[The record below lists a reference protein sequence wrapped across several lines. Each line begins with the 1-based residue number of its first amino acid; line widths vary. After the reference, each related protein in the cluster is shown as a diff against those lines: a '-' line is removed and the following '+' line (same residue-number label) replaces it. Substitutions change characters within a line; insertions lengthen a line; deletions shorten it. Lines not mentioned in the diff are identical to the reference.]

1 MDLTANDLENDLVR
15 LVPLSEEHREPLRE
29 TDAVDAMWASMPAI
43 QRGAG
48 FDAYFDFVL
57 RHGKHDEILG
67 FAVLDPNSDKLI
79 GVTAFINHNRMHRR
93 VDIGYTWINSA
104 MHGKGMYRAIQS
116 LLITR
121 AVMWGARRIGWNIEA
136 RNKGAIR
143 AVEALGA
150 TREGTL
156 RNYFRYADG
165 TWVDIVLL
173 SMLREEA
180 KTAVKRIDAR
190 IAELASNEA

>member
-1 MDLTANDLENDLVR
+1 MDLTASDLENSLVR
-15 LVPLSEEHREPLRE
+15 LVPLSEDHREPLRE
-29 TDAVDAMWASMPAI
+29 TDAVDYMWASMPAI

-48 FDAYFDFVL
+48 FDAYYDFVL
-57 RHGKHDEILG
+57 RHGKHNEILA
-67 FAVLDPNSDKLI
+67 FAVLDPASDKLL
-79 GVTAFINHNRMHRR
+79 GVTAFLNPNRMHRR
-93 VDIGYTWINSA
+93 VEIGYTWINSA

-121 AVMWGARRIGWNIEA
+121 AVMWGARRIGWSIEA

-150 TREGTL
+150 THEGVL

-180 KTAVKRIDAR
+180 KAAVQRLDAR

>member
-1 MDLTANDLENDLVR
+1 MDLTAIGLENELVR

-29 TDAVDAMWASMPAI
+29 TDAVDYMWASMPAI

-48 FDAYFDFVL
+48 FDAYYDFVL
-57 RHGKHDEILG
+57 RHGKHNEILA
-67 FAVLDPNSDKLI
+67 FAVLDPATDKLV
-79 GVTAFINHNRMHRR
+79 GVTAFLNHNRMHRR

-104 MHGKGMYRAIQS
+104 MHGRGMFRAIQS
-116 LLITR
+116 LLLGR

-136 RNKGAIR
+136 RNEQAIR

-156 RNYFRYADG
+156 RNYYRYADG
-165 TWVDIVLL
+165 TWVDMVLL

-180 KTAVKRIDAR
+180 KSAVTRLDAR